1 VEAGQWLRLLLAA
14 LATWR
19 LTHLI
24 AFEDGPWQIIAKL
37 RRRAGSGFWGSLMD
51 CFNCLSLWV
60 SAAITAIVRPVPW
73 DWPLVWLGLAGAAC
87 LLERMVREPVVIQQ
101 LETDGGSHA
110 VLRTESGEG
119 AGRGGAAAGAGA
131 GKSGPAH

>member
-1 VEAGQWLRLLLAA
+1 VEGSQWLRLVLAA

-19 LTHLI
+19 LTHLV
-24 AFEDGPWQIIAKL
+24 AFEDGPWQVIARI

-51 CFNCLSLWV
+51 CFNCLSFW
-60 SAAITAIVRPVPW
+60 AAAGVTAVLRPLPW

-87 LLERMVREPVVIQQ
+87 LLERIAREPVVIQQ
-101 LETDGGSHA
+101 LEPEGASHA

-119 AGRGGAAAGAGA
+119 QDRGGAAAGVGA
-131 GKSGPAH
+131 GEPGSNR

>member
-1 VEAGQWLRLLLAA
+1 VEGGQWLRLLLAA

-19 LTHLI
+19 LTHLL
-24 AFEDGPWQIIAKL
+24 AFEDGPWEIVARL

-60 SAAITAIVRPVPW
+60 AAGVTAIVRPSRW

-87 LLERMVREPVVIQQ
+87 LLERIAREPVVIQQ
-101 LETDGGSHA
+101 LEPEGASNA

-119 AGRGGAAAGAGA
+119 AGRGEAAGRGA
-131 GKSGPAH
+131 GESGSAR